1 MITEGIIITSALY
14 FILNW
19 DRLKIKRRWKEI
31 TFSNNKF
38 TNKLG
43 KTLKILD
50 IDNTEYGYKLTIEL
64 PYSYTVEDL
73 EKDIDIFREGL
84 HLKSIQIESKNNVV
98 YMHCVSI
105 YEFKDYKGIKLPP
118 NELLIADG
126 LTEPIIVNMNNFPH
140 MLIGGDTGVG
150 KSYLLL
156 MILTNIIK
164 YNFNVDIHLLQ
175 LRKNDLG
182 VFKNCKQV
190 KTNSKTLEEVLE
202 CLESINKECIRRER
216 LIDNTK
222 GYYSIADYN
231 RDKRNWNLNYIYVVI
246 EEFSFLNIS
255 KGDTK
260 EEKVLKSK
268 CLKHIKTIVNVGR
281 SSGVFLITALQK
293 PTNDSIP
300 TDIKA
305 QLTTRVSLLIK
316 DAPAARVILGNEN
329 NTKLG
334 NREVIVRTLEEVKGY
349 SYTINHNLI
358 IENIKHRIVK
368 KDTATKKKVE
378 NNNNNQKSILEV
390 LTNHEINL

>member
-1 MITEGIIITSALY
+1 MITEGIIIASAIY
-14 FILNW
+14 FIFNW
-19 DRLKIKRRWKEI
+19 DKLKIKRRWKDI

-50 IDNTEYGYKLTIEL
+50 IEYTEYGYKLTIEL
-64 PYSYTVEDL
+64 PYSYTVENL

-98 YMHCVSI
+98 YMRCVDF
-105 YEFKDYKGIKLPP
+105 YEFKDYEGIKLPP

-126 LTEPIIVNMNNFPH
+126 FVGAIKVNMNNFPH
-140 MLIGGDTGVG
+140 MLIGGDTGTG
-150 KSYLLL
+150 KSRLLLL
-156 MILTNIIK
+156 MLTNLIK
-164 YNFNVDIHLLQ
+164 YNSNVNIHLLQ

-182 VFKNCKQV
+182 VFKNCRQV
-190 KTNSKTLEEVLE
+190 KTNSNSLEEVLE
-202 CLESINKECIRRER
+202 CLEKIDKECIRRER
-216 LIDNTK
+216 IIDNTK

-231 RDKRNWNLNYIYVVI
+231 NDKRNWKLNYIYVVI
-246 EEFSFLNIS
+246 EEFSFLNVS

-260 EEKVLKSK
+260 EEKALKSR

-300 TDIKA
+300 SDIKA
-305 QLTTRVSLLIK
+305 QLTTRISLLIK

-329 NTKLG
+329 NTKLE

-349 SYTINHNLI
+349 SYTINHDLI
-358 IENIKHRIVK
+358 IENIKNRIVN
-368 KDTATKKKVE
+368 KDTTVKKKVDNKKE
-378 NNNNNQKSILEV
+378 NKKSILEV
-390 LTNHEINL
+390 ITNHEIN

>member
-1 MITEGIIITSALY
+1 MITEGIIIASAIY
-14 FILNW
+14 FIFNW
-19 DRLKIKRRWKEI
+19 DKLKIKRRWKDI

-50 IDNTEYGYKLTIEL
+50 IEYTEYGYKLTIEL
-64 PYSYTVEDL
+64 PYSYTVENL

-98 YMHCVSI
+98 YMRCVDF
-105 YEFKDYKGIKLPP
+105 YEFKDYEGIKLPP

-126 LTEPIIVNMNNFPH
+126 FVGAIKVNMNNFPH
-140 MLIGGDTGVG
+140 MLIGGDTGTG
-150 KSYLLL
+150 KSRLLLL
-156 MILTNIIK
+156 MLTNLIK
-164 YNFNVDIHLLQ
+164 YNSNVNIHLLQ

-182 VFKNCKQV
+182 VFKNCRQV
-190 KTNSKTLEEVLE
+190 KTNSNSLEEVLE
-202 CLESINKECIRRER
+202 CLEKIDKECIRRER
-216 LIDNTK
+216 IIDNTK

-231 RDKRNWNLNYIYVVI
+231 NDKRNWKLNYIYVVI

-260 EEKVLKSK
+260 EEKALKSR

-300 TDIKA
+300 SDIKA
-305 QLTTRVSLLIK
+305 QLTTRISLLIK

-329 NTKLG
+329 NTKLE

-349 SYTINHNLI
+349 SYTINHDLI
-358 IENIKHRIVK
+358 IENIKNRIVN
-368 KDTATKKKVE
+368 KDTTVKKKVDNKKE
-378 NNNNNQKSILEV
+378 NKKSILEV
-390 LTNHEINL
+390 ITNHEIN

>member
-19 DRLKIKRRWKEI
+19 DKLKIKRKWKEI

-50 IDNTEYGYKLTIEL
+50 IEYTEYGYKLTIEL
-64 PYSYTVEDL
+64 PYSYTVDNL

-98 YMHCVSI
+98 YMYCVAF

-126 LTEPIIVNMNNFPH
+126 LVGAIKVNMNKFPH
-140 MLIGGDTGVG
+140 VLIGGETGTG
-150 KSYLLL
+150 KSRLLL
-156 MILTNIIK
+156 TIITNLIK
-164 YNFNVDIHLLQ
+164 YNYDVNIHLLQ

-182 VFKNCKQV
+182 VFRNCRQV
-190 KTNSKTLEEVLE
+190 KTNSSTLEEVLE
-202 CLESINKECIRRER
+202 CLEKIDKECIRREK

-222 GYYSIADYN
+222 GYYSIEDYN
-231 RDKRNWNLNYIYVVI
+231 NDKRNWKLNYIYVVI

-260 EEKVLKSK
+260 EEKALKSR

-349 SYTINHNLI
+349 SYTINHDLI
-358 IENIKHRIVK
+358 IENIKNMIIKKYTTVK
-368 KDTATKKKVE
+368 NKVDKKE
-378 NNNNNQKSILEV
+378 NNKKSILEV
-390 LTNHEINL
+390 LTNHEIN

>member
-14 FILNW
+14 FIFNW
-19 DRLKIKRRWKEI
+19 DRLKIKRKWKEI

-50 IDNTEYGYKLTIEL
+50 IEYTEYGYKLTIEL

-98 YMHCVSI
+98 YMHCVSF
-105 YEFKDYKGIKLPP
+105 YSFKDYSGIKLPP
-118 NELLIADG
+118 NKLLIADG

-190 KTNSKTLEEVLE
+190 KTNSNSLEEVLE
-202 CLESINKECIRRER
+202 CLENIDKECIRRER

-260 EEKVLKSK
+260 EEKALKSR

-390 LTNHEINL
+390 LSNHEIN

>member
-14 FILNW
+14 FIFNW

-31 TFSNNKF
+31 TYSNNKF

-98 YMHCVSI
+98 YMHCVALYS
-105 YEFKDYKGIKLPP
+105 FKDYKGIKLPP

-126 LTEPIIVNMNNFPH
+126 LVGAIKVNMNKFPH
-140 MLIGGDTGVG
+140 VLIGGETGTG
-150 KSYLLL
+150 KSRLLL
-156 MILTNIIK
+156 TIITNLIK
-164 YNFNVDIHLLQ
+164 YNYDVNIHLLQ

-182 VFKNCKQV
+182 VFRNCRQV
-190 KTNSKTLEEVLE
+190 KTNSSTLEEVLE
-202 CLESINKECIRRER
+202 CLEKIDKECIRREK

-222 GYYSIADYN
+222 GYYSIEDYN
-231 RDKRNWNLNYIYVVI
+231 NDKRNWKLNYIYVVI

-260 EEKVLKSK
+260 EEKALKSR

-349 SYTINHNLI
+349 SYTINHDLI
-358 IENIKHRIVK
+358 IKNIKHRIVNK
-368 KDTATKKKVE
+368 YTTVKKKVDNKKE
-378 NNNNNQKSILEV
+378 NKKSILEV
-390 LTNHEINL
+390 LTNHEIN

>member
-31 TFSNNKF
+31 TYSNNKF

-64 PYSYTVEDL
+64 PYSYTVDNL

-98 YMHCVSI
+98 YMYCVAF

-126 LTEPIIVNMNNFPH
+126 FVGVIKVNMNKFPH
-140 MLIGGDTGVG
+140 VLIGGETGTG
-150 KSYLLL
+150 KSRLLL
-156 MILTNIIK
+156 TIITNLIK
-164 YNFNVDIHLLQ
+164 YNYDVNIHLLQ

-182 VFKNCKQV
+182 VFRNCRQV
-190 KTNSKTLEEVLE
+190 KTNSSTLEEVLE
-202 CLESINKECIRRER
+202 CLEKIDKECIRREK

-222 GYYSIADYN
+222 GYYSIEDYN
-231 RDKRNWNLNYIYVVI
+231 NDKRNWKLNYIYVVI

-260 EEKVLKSK
+260 EEKALKSR

-349 SYTINHNLI
+349 SYTINHDLI
-358 IENIKHRIVK
+358 IENIKHRIVNK
-368 KDTATKKKVE
+368 YTTVKKKVDNKKE
-378 NNNNNQKSILEV
+378 NKKSILEV
-390 LTNHEINL
+390 LTNHEIN

>member
-98 YMHCVSI
+98 YMHCVALYS
-105 YEFKDYKGIKLPP
+105 FKDYKGIKLPP
-118 NELLIADG
+118 NKLLIADG

-140 MLIGGDTGVG
+140 MLIGGDTGTG
-150 KSYLLL
+150 KSRLLLL
-156 MILTNIIK
+156 MLTNLIK
-164 YNFNVDIHLLQ
+164 YNSNVNIHLLQ

-182 VFKNCKQV
+182 VFRNCRQV
-190 KTNSKTLEEVLE
+190 KTNSSTLEEVLE
-202 CLESINKECIRRER
+202 CLEKIDKECIRREK

-222 GYYSIADYN
+222 GYYSIEDYN
-231 RDKRNWNLNYIYVVI
+231 NDKRNWKLNYIYVVI

-260 EEKVLKSK
+260 EEKALKSR

-316 DAPAARVILGNEN
+316 DGPASKVILGNEN

-349 SYTINHNLI
+349 SYTINHDLI
-358 IENIKHRIVK
+358 IENIKHRIVNK
-368 KDTATKKKVE
+368 YTTVKKKVDNKKE
-378 NNNNNQKSILEV
+378 NKKSILEV
-390 LTNHEINL
+390 LTNHEIN

>member
-1 MITEGIIITSALY
+1 MITEGIIIASAIY

-19 DRLKIKRRWKEI
+19 DKLKIKRRWKEI

-50 IDNTEYGYKLTIEL
+50 IEYTEYGYKLTIEL
-64 PYSYTVEDL
+64 PYSYTVDNL

-98 YMHCVSI
+98 YMRCVAF
-105 YEFKDYKGIKLPP
+105 YEFKDYEGIKLPP

-126 LTEPIIVNMNNFPH
+126 LTGAIKVNMNKFPH
-140 MLIGGDTGVG
+140 VLIGGETGTG
-150 KSYLLL
+150 KSRLLL
-156 MILTNIIK
+156 TIITNLIK
-164 YNFNVDIHLLQ
+164 YNYDVNIHLLQ

-182 VFKNCKQV
+182 VFKNCRQV
-190 KTNSKTLEEVLE
+190 KTNSSTLEEVLE
-202 CLESINKECIRRER
+202 CLEKIDKECIKREK
-216 LIDNTK
+216 LIDNAK
-222 GYYSIADYN
+222 GYYSIEDYN
-231 RDKRNWNLNYIYVVI
+231 NDKRNWKLNYIYVVI
-246 EEFSFLNIS
+246 EEFSFLNVS

-260 EEKVLKSK
+260 EEKALKSR

-334 NREVIVRTLEEVKGY
+334 NREVIVRILEEVKGY
-349 SYTINHNLI
+349 SYTINHDLI
-358 IENIKHRIVK
+358 IENIKHRIVNK
-368 KDTATKKKVE
+368 YTTVKKKVDNKKE
-378 NNNNNQKSILEV
+378 NKKSILEV
-390 LTNHEINL
+390 LTNHEIN

>member
-31 TFSNNKF
+31 TYSNNKF
-38 TNKLG
+38 TNILG

-98 YMHCVSI
+98 YMHCVALYS
-105 YEFKDYKGIKLPP
+105 FKDYEGIKLPP

-126 LTEPIIVNMNNFPH
+126 LTEPITVNMNNFPH
-140 MLIGGDTGVG
+140 VLIGGDTGTG
-150 KSYLLL
+150 KSRLLLL
-156 MILTNIIK
+156 MITNLIK
-164 YNFNVDIHLLQ
+164 YNSNVNIHLLQ

-182 VFKNCKQV
+182 VFKNCRQV
-190 KTNSKTLEEVLE
+190 KTNSNSLEEVLE
-202 CLESINKECIRRER
+202 CLENIDKECIKRER

-231 RDKRNWNLNYIYVVI
+231 NDKRNWKLNYIYVVI

-349 SYTINHNLI
+349 SYTINHDLI
-358 IENIKHRIVK
+358 IENIKHRIVNK
-368 KDTATKKKVE
+368 YTTVKKKVDNKKE
-378 NNNNNQKSILEV
+378 NKKSILEV
-390 LTNHEINL
+390 LTNHEIN

>member
-98 YMHCVSI
+98 YMHCVAFYS
-105 YEFKDYKGIKLPP
+105 FKDYKGIKLPP
-118 NELLIADG
+118 NELLIAEG
-126 LTEPIIVNMNNFPH
+126 LTEPITVNMNNFPH
-140 MLIGGDTGVG
+140 VLIGGDTGTG
-150 KSYLLL
+150 KSRLLLL
-156 MILTNIIK
+156 MLTNLIK
-164 YNFNVDIHLLQ
+164 YNSNVNIHLLQ

-182 VFKNCKQV
+182 VFKNCRQV
-190 KTNSKTLEEVLE
+190 KTNSNSLEEVLE
-202 CLESINKECIRRER
+202 CLENIDKECIRRER

-231 RDKRNWNLNYIYVVI
+231 NDKRNWKLNYIYVVI

-349 SYTINHNLI
+349 SYTINHDLI
-358 IENIKHRIVK
+358 IENIKNMIIKKYTTVK
-368 KDTATKKKVE
+368 NKVDKKE
-378 NNNNNQKSILEV
+378 NNKKSILEV
-390 LTNHEINL
+390 LTNHEIN

>member
-14 FILNW
+14 FIFNW
-19 DRLKIKRRWKEI
+19 DRLKIKRKWKEI

-50 IDNTEYGYKLTIEL
+50 IEYTEYGYKLTIEL

-98 YMHCVSI
+98 YMHCVALYS
-105 YEFKDYKGIKLPP
+105 FKDYSGIKLPP
-118 NELLIADG
+118 NKLLIADG

-190 KTNSKTLEEVLE
+190 KTNSNSLEEVLE
-202 CLESINKECIRRER
+202 CLENIDKECIRRER

-260 EEKVLKSK
+260 EEKALKSR

-378 NNNNNQKSILEV
+378 KNNNNQKTILEV
-390 LTNHEINL
+390 LSNHEIN

>member
-1 MITEGIIITSALY
+1 MITEGIIIASAFY

-19 DRLKIKRRWKEI
+19 DKLKIKRKWKEI

-50 IDNTEYGYKLTIEL
+50 IEYTEYGYKLTIEL
-64 PYSYTVEDL
+64 PYSYTVDNL

-84 HLKSIQIESKNNVV
+84 HLKSIQIESKNNVF
-98 YMHCVSI
+98 YMYCVAF

-126 LTEPIIVNMNNFPH
+126 LVGAIKVNMNKFPH
-140 MLIGGDTGVG
+140 VLIGGETGTG
-150 KSYLLL
+150 KSRLLL
-156 MILTNIIK
+156 TIITNLIK
-164 YNFNVDIHLLQ
+164 YNYDVNIHLLQ

-182 VFKNCKQV
+182 VFRNCRQV
-190 KTNSKTLEEVLE
+190 KTNSSTLEEVLE
-202 CLESINKECIRRER
+202 CLEKIDKECIRREK

-222 GYYSIADYN
+222 GYYSIEDYN
-231 RDKRNWNLNYIYVVI
+231 NEKRNWKLNYIYVVI

-260 EEKVLKSK
+260 EEKALKSR

-358 IENIKHRIVK
+358 IENIKHRIVNK
-368 KDTATKKKVE
+368 YTTVKKKVDNKKE
-378 NNNNNQKSILEV
+378 NKKSILEV
-390 LTNHEINL
+390 LTNHEINR